1 MAHSERQIIQQSS
14 EPGHQGD
21 LAAMRLEKIRAAAIE
36 HLRSGQLL
44 KAQSYVKEAFK
55 LDAESAESLHLMAV
69 VDAAAGRADRAIDW
83 ASRAIR
89 KDPQPVYLATL
100 GNALAGAGRLEEAL
114 RVFDKAIEF
123 KPSDAEL
130 WRQMGDALTQAR
142 RNSEALLC
150 FRRAFELDP
159 GHADA
164 AYKAGHLLHGVGQ
177 VAEALGYLDHS
188 LNLRPDNAQ
197 ALHTRALVLNSLGR
211 IEEATAD
218 CRRAIQLDSKNADT
232 LSNLGALLRAQGH
245 LEEALPFFD
254 RSLTIKPKVGKTIV
268 GRASVLA
275 ELGRVEEAMSA
286 YKQSAAI
293 LSEHSRSVWN
303 LALLQMLTGD
313 FKRGLKGMQARWDV
327 PGLPNGYPPLPG
339 PKWLGDGEIA
349 GKTILVCADEGLGD
363 AIQLVRYIP
372 LLADRGA
379 RVVLIVQNALWPLV
393 AKMEG
398 VSECLPGSSGARLPP
413 FDLHCPLSNLPLI
426 FGTRLETIPAAVSY
440 LPPPSQERVQAWE
453 SRLGPSARSRV
464 GLVWSGNPEHLND
477 HNRSLPFRL
486 LTGLLN
492 ANVSFV
498 SLQKDVR
505 PNDRAELMARTDIFN
520 AAPHLTDFGET
531 AALISCLDLV
541 ISVDTSVAHVS
552 AALGKPTWILLP
564 FMPDYRW
571 LRHREDSPWYPTARL
586 FRQNAGREYGS
597 VIDRVR
603 RDLQRMTG
611 SELDR
616 AEQTG
621 SARL

>member
-1 MAHSERQIIQQSS
+1 MAHSERQLVQQKS
-14 EPGHQGD
+14 EPLDRDHR
-21 LAAMRLEKIRAAAIE
+21 AAMRLEELRATTME
-36 HLRSGQLL
+36 YLRSGQLL
-44 KAQSYVKEAFK
+44 KAQSCVKEAFK
-55 LDAESAESLHLMAV
+55 LDTESAENLHLMAI
-69 VDAAAGRADRAIDW
+69 VDAAASRADRAIDW

-89 KDPQPVYLATL
+89 KDPQPAYLATL
-100 GNALAGAGRLEEAL
+100 GNALASAGRLDEAL
-114 RVFDKAIEF
+114 RVFDKAIQL

-130 WRQMGDALTQAR
+130 WRQMGDALIQAR

-164 AYKAGHLLHGVGQ
+164 AYKAGHLLHGAGQ
-177 VAEALGYLDHS
+177 VAEALAYLNHS
-188 LNLRPDNAQ
+188 VSLRPDNAQ
-197 ALHTRALVLNSLGR
+197 ALHTRALILNGLGR

-218 CRRAIQLDSKNADT
+218 CRRAVQLDPKNADT
-232 LSNLGALLRAQGH
+232 LGNLGALLRAQGH
-245 LEEALPFFD
+245 LEEALSFFD
-254 RSLTIKPKVGKTIV
+254 RSLKIKPNAGKATV

-275 ELGRVEEAMSA
+275 DLGRVEEAMSA
-286 YKQSAAI
+286 YKRSAAI

-339 PKWLGDGEIA
+339 LKWFGDGEIA

-363 AIQLVRYIP
+363 AIQLVRYVP
-372 LLADRGA
+372 LLAGRGA
-379 RVVLIVQNALWPLV
+379 RVVLVVQDALCPLLSR
-393 AKMEG
+393 MEG

-413 FDLHCPLSNLPLI
+413 FDFHCPLSDLPLI

-440 LPPPSQERVQAWE
+440 LPPPSQEGVQAWQ
-453 SRLGPSARSRV
+453 SRLGPRARLRV

-477 HNRSLPFRL
+477 HNRSIPFRM
-486 LTGLLN
+486 LTGFLDDK
-492 ANVSFV
+492 VSFV

-505 PNDRAELMARTDIFN
+505 PNDRAELLARTDIFD
-520 AAPHLTDFGET
+520 AAQHLTDFAET

-541 ISVDTSVAHVS
+541 ITVDTSVAHLS

-571 LRHREDSPWYPTARL
+571 LLHREDSPWYPTVRL
-586 FRQNAGREYGS
+586 FRQDERREYGS
-597 VIDRVR
+597 VIDRMR
-603 RDLQRMTG
+603 RDLQSLIG
-611 SELDR
+611 KELDL
-616 AEQTG
+616 AQQT
-621 SARL
+621 SSVRF

>member
-1 MAHSERQIIQQSS
+1 MAHSERQIIQQKSA
-14 EPGHQGD
+14 PLDKDHRV
-21 LAAMRLEKIRAAAIE
+21 AMRLEELHAAAIE

-44 KAQSYVKEAFK
+44 KAQSRVKEAFK
-55 LDAESAESLHLMAV
+55 LDADSAKSLHLMAV

-89 KDPQPVYLATL
+89 KDPQPAYLATL
-100 GNALAGAGRLEEAL
+100 GNALASAGRLDEAL
-114 RVFDKAIEF
+114 RVFDKAIQL
-123 KPSDAEL
+123 KPSDGEL
-130 WRQMGDALTQAR
+130 WRQMGDALIQAR

-164 AYKAGHLLHGVGQ
+164 AYKAGHLLHGAGQ
-177 VAEALGYLDHS
+177 VAEALEFLNPS
-188 LNLRPDNAQ
+188 LALRPENAQ
-197 ALHTRALVLNSLGR
+197 ALHARALILNGLGR

-218 CRRAIQLDSKNADT
+218 CRRAIQLDPKNADT
-232 LSNLGALLRAQGH
+232 LGNLGALLRAQGD
-245 LEEALPFFD
+245 LEEALSFFD
-254 RSLTIKPKVGKTIV
+254 RSLKIKPNAGKAIV

-275 ELGRVEEAMSA
+275 DLGRVEEAMSA
-286 YKQSAAI
+286 YKRSAAI
-293 LSEHSRSVWN
+293 ISEHSRSVWN

-372 LLADRGA
+372 LLAGRGA
-379 RVVLIVQNALWPLV
+379 RVVLIVQDALRPLF
-393 AKMEG
+393 AEMEG

-413 FDLHCPLSNLPLI
+413 FDLHCPLSDLPLI
-426 FGTRLETIPAAVSY
+426 FGTLLETIPAAVSC
-440 LPPPSQERVQAWE
+440 LPLPSQERVQAWE
-453 SRLGPSARSRV
+453 NRLGPRVRPRV

-477 HNRSLPFRL
+477 HNRSIPFRM
-486 LTGLLN
+486 LTGLLDEK
-492 ANVSFV
+492 VSFV

-505 PNDRAELMARTDIFN
+505 PNDRAELSARIDIFD
-520 AAPHLTDFGET
+520 AAQHLTDFAET

-541 ISVDTSVAHVS
+541 ITVDTSAAHLS

-564 FMPDYRW
+564 FIPDYRW
-571 LRHREDSPWYPTARL
+571 LL
-586 FRQNAGREYGS
+586 
-597 VIDRVR
+597 
-603 RDLQRMTG
+603 
-611 SELDR
+611 
-616 AEQTG
+616 
-621 SARL
+621 

>member
-1 MAHSERQIIQQSS
+1 MADLDSRATGLQPKVLGEEHSKR
-14 EPGHQGD
+14 
-21 LAAMRLEKIRAAAIE
+21 LAELHALALD
-36 HLRSGQLL
+36 HLQEGKLL
-44 KAQSYVKEAFK
+44 KAQSAAKEAFK
-55 LDAESAESLHLMAV
+55 LDGDDPATLHLMAV
-69 VDAAAGRADRAIDW
+69 VSVQGGQWDHAVEW

-100 GNALAGAGRLEEAL
+100 GRALLNASRLDEAL
-114 RVFDKAIEF
+114 RVFDKAVQL

-130 WRQMGDALTQAR
+130 WQQMGDALIQAR
-142 RNSEALLC
+142 RNSDALLC
-150 FRRAFELDP
+150 FRRAFELDS

-164 AYKAGHLLHGVGQ
+164 AYKAGHLLHGAGQ
-177 VAEALGYLDHS
+177 LAEALAYLNHS
-188 LNLRPDNAQ
+188 VSLLPDNAQ
-197 ALHTRALVLNSLGR
+197 LLHTRALVLNGLGR

-218 CRRAIQLDSKNADT
+218 CRRAVQLDPKNADT
-232 LSNLGALLRAQGH
+232 LGNLGALLRAQGH
-245 LEEALPFFD
+245 LEEALSFFD
-254 RSLTIKPKVGKTIV
+254 RSLKIKPNAGKAIV

-275 ELGRVEEAMSA
+275 DLGRVEEAMSA
-286 YKQSAAI
+286 YKRSAAI

-372 LLADRGA
+372 LLASRGA
-379 RVVLIVQNALWPLV
+379 RVVLIVQDALRPLLSN
-393 AKMEG
+393 MEG

-440 LPPPSQERVQAWE
+440 LPLPSQERVQAWE
-453 SRLGPSARSRV
+453 SRLGPRARRRV

-477 HNRSLPFRL
+477 HNRSIPFHM
-486 LTGLLN
+486 LTGLLDDR
-492 ANVSFV
+492 VSFV

-505 PNDRAELMARTDIFN
+505 PNDRAELLARTDIFD
-520 AAPHLTDFGET
+520 AAQHLTDFAET

-541 ISVDTSVAHVS
+541 ITVDTSVAHLS

-571 LRHREDSPWYPTARL
+571 LLNREDSPWYPTARL
-586 FRQNAGREYGS
+586 FRQTHAREYAS
-597 VIDRVR
+597 VVR
-603 RDLQRMTG
+603 RV
-611 SELDR
+611 SEALAGWLDK
-616 AEQTG
+616 AI
-621 SARL
+621 